1 MRSARPIIVVLLAFL
16 VVVDLSA
23 QQQGTIT
30 GRVVDDA
37 GQPLGSAAVATVE
50 TRQGTLTRADG
61 TYLLEVEP
69 GEHTIQVSTLGY
81 AAQTASA
88 TVTVGQ
94 EVTLDFTLERD
105 ALALRGIVVT
115 GTRTARRQ
123 QDATVALGVID
134 AEQLRRSQPQSVA
147 EALRTI
153 SGFHAEEGGGEVAVN
168 AFVRGLPSPGGFQY
182 ITLQEDG
189 MPIRSVPDAGA
200 AFSPEDVFFRQDL
213 SVRSVE
219 VAKGGASTL
228 FGVNAPGGII
238 NYRSRTGG
246 DVLRSTLKFTVGQT
260 DLYRLDFNSNGP
272 IGDDYRFNVGGFYRY
287 DEGPRRS
294 GLATEGLQ
302 LKGNLTRL
310 LDRGRLRFHF
320 KYIDDQVQFFLP
332 IAHKSQTLE
341 PAIPSDGTHNSAAA
355 ADFAVPTP
363 NDGLFRSNMANG
375 VLTRGASVMVDYAS
389 EFGEGWSVENKARWS
404 DFEHEFNI
412 FIPFVAANA
421 DAFADSLMTGP
432 GDRAVYSFTNGGG
445 EATPEAVMPQGVWSL
460 IRPTRDFADQLT
472 VKKRIDGDA
481 WRHDLSLGTYISRSD
496 LTGLQIQPTMLF
508 ELADQPRALD
518 LRIEHADGSTTQV
531 TRANGILEAGNNYR
545 NGQALAN
552 TVAVFGSDE
561 ITIDDRLRIDVGAR
575 YERQTS
581 TVRLENVARFD
592 LGPTLAEQ
600 DVAGGTGSFIR
611 RELSFD
617 DFGVALGVNYALTDI
632 VNVYGAASRGFVFPP
647 LSTFTG
653 DVRIDENGD
662 FVQPDPE
669 ENEEFLQAE
678 LGVRV
683 ASSQFSGTMSGYWVR
698 INDRLQT
705 QIRIIDGVALDVTDA
720 VGRSRTF
727 GIEANGAFS
736 PTAAPGLTLESSI
749 TLQDHAATDFVIR
762 DDDFSGNEI
771 KRVPE
776 LMLNGSVGYE
786 RSGTDAWLSWNHV
799 GARFADDANLFELPA
814 FDIFS
819 ANLGYVLPVADG
831 RTVRA
836 DINVYNLFDS
846 AGLTEGDPR
855 LAADVDPT
863 ELPFLNARPILPRRV
878 KISMTYTF

>member
-16 VVVDLSA
+16 AVVDLSA

-30 GRVVDDA
+30 GRVIDDA
-37 GQPLGSAAVATVE
+37 GQPLGSAEVATVE

-69 GEHTIQVSTLGY
+69 GEHTVQVGTLGY
-81 AAQTASA
+81 AAQTASV
-88 TVTVGQ
+88 TVTAGQ
-94 EVTLDFTLERD
+94 EATLDFTLERD

-134 AEQLRRSQPQSVA
+134 AAQLQRSQPQSVA
-147 EALRTI
+147 ETLRTV

-182 ITLQEDG
+182 VTLQEDG

-200 AFSPEDVFFRQDL
+200 AFSVEDVFFRQDL

-246 DVLRSTLKFTVGQT
+246 NVLRSTMKFTAGQT

-332 IAHKSQTLE
+332 IAHNRQTLD
-341 PAIPSDGTHNSAAA
+341 PAIPSDGTHNSAEA

-412 FIPFVAANA
+412 FIPFPALNA
-421 DAFADSLMTGP
+421 DAFAEQFMTGP
-432 GDRAVYSFTNGGG
+432 GDRAVYSFAHGAG
-445 EATPEAVMPQGVWSL
+445 EATPEAVMQQGVWSL

-508 ELADQPRALD
+508 EMADQPRALD
-518 LRIEHADGSTTQV
+518 LWIEHTDGSTTQV
-531 TRANGILEAGNNYR
+531 TRADGISEAGNNYR

-552 TVAVFGSDE
+552 TFAVFGSDE

-581 TVRLENVARFD
+581 TVRVENVDRFD

-617 DFGVALGVNYALTDI
+617 DFGIALGVNYALTDI

-653 DVRIDENGD
+653 DVRIDEDGD

-683 ASSQFSGTMSGYWVR
+683 ASSQFSGTLSGYWVR
-698 INDRLQT
+698 INDRIQT
-705 QIRIIDGVALDVTDA
+705 QIRIIDNVGLEVTDA

-736 PTAAPGLTLESSI
+736 PTAAPGLTLESSVTI
-749 TLQDHAATDFVIR
+749 QDHAATEFVTG

-786 RSGTDAWLSWNHV
+786 RSGADAWLSWNHV
-799 GARFADDANLFELPA
+799 GARFADDANLQELSA

-819 ANLGYVLPVADG
+819 ANLGYAFPVADG
-831 RTVRA
+831 RTIRA
-836 DINVYNLFDS
+836 DVNVYNLFDS

-855 LAADVDPT
+855 LPPDVDPT
-863 ELPFLNARPILPRRV
+863 ELPFFNARPILPRRV
-878 KISMTYTF
+878 KVSMTYTF